1 VPPGRGVFT
10 AGETVILID
19 SKHRLYLVTLR
30 PGGKYSYHGGTVS
43 FDDIIGREEGLM
55 LSSSHN
61 HSLVVFRPSLA
72 QYVLKMPRGAQV
84 IYPKDLGAIVMA
96 ADIFPGAV
104 VLEAGTGSGALTMAL
119 LRAVGAEGRVI
130 SEEIREDFARR
141 AAANIH
147 RFMGETPNLEIRV
160 RDLYEGIDIGDVDRI
175 VLDLPEPWRI
185 VDGIAKALRPG
196 GYVASYLPT
205 VLQVKQLV
213 DTLSRQGEFA
223 LVETVEIL
231 ERHWHV
237 ADLSIRPEH
246 RMVAHTGF
254 LTVARKGARFFPR
267 MRRTHEVTASS
278 SEPDD
283 ESASELDEA

>member
-1 VPPGRGVFT
+1 VPQERGALT
-10 AGETVILID
+10 AGETVIMID
-19 SKHRLYLVTLR
+19 AKHRLYLVTLQ

-43 FDDIIGREEGLM
+43 FDDIIGQEEGLV
-55 LSSSHN
+55 LHSSHN
-61 HSLVVFRPSLA
+61 RSLMVFRPSLA
-72 QYVLKMPRGAQV
+72 QYVVKMPRGAQV
-84 IYPKDLGAIVMA
+84 IYPKDLSAIVMA
-96 ADIFPGAV
+96 ADIYPGAV

-119 LRAVGAEGRVI
+119 LRAVGPGGRII

-141 AAANIH
+141 AAANIR
-147 RFMGETPNLEIRV
+147 RFMGDTPQLEIRI
-160 RDLYEGIDIGDVDRI
+160 RDIYEGIDVHDVDRI
-175 VLDLPEPWRI
+175 VLDLSEPWRI
-185 VDGIAKALRPG
+185 VDGVAKALRPG
-196 GYVASYLPT
+196 GYFASYLPT

-213 DTLSRQGEFA
+213 DTLARQGEFA

-267 MRRTHEVTASS
+267 MRHPNEVTDSS
-278 SEPDD
+278 SELDD
-283 ESASELDEA
+283 DSASDLDEA

>member
-1 VPPGRGVFT
+1 M
-10 AGETVILID
+10 VIMID
-19 SKHRLYLVTLR
+19 SKHRLYLVTLH
-30 PGGKYSYHGGTVS
+30 PGGKYSYHGGTVN
-43 FDDIIGREEGLM
+43 FDDIIGQEEGVM
-55 LSSSHN
+55 LNSSHD

-72 QYVLKMPRGAQV
+72 QYILKMPRGAQV

-96 ADIFPGAV
+96 ADVFPGAV
-104 VLEAGTGSGALTMAL
+104 VLEAGTGSGALTMTL

-130 SEEIREDFARR
+130 SEEVREDFARR
-141 AAANIH
+141 AAANIG
-147 RFMGETPNLEIRV
+147 RFMGEASNLEIRI
-160 RDLYEGIDIGDVDRI
+160 RDIYEGVDVHDVDRI

-185 VDGIAKALRPG
+185 VDGVAKALRPG
-196 GYVASYLPT
+196 GYFASYLPT

-213 DTLSRQGEFA
+213 DTLARQGEFA

-267 MRRTHEVTASS
+267 IRRTHEVTASS
-278 SEPDD
+278 SELDD
-283 ESASELDEA
+283 ESASALDEA

>member
-1 VPPGRGVFT
+1 MPAGRGVLT
-10 AGETVILID
+10 AGETVIMID
-19 SKHRLYLVTLR
+19 SKHRLYMVTLH
-30 PGGKYSYHGGTVS
+30 PGGKYSYHGGTVN
-43 FDDIIGREEGLM
+43 FDDIIGQEEGLV
-55 LSSSHN
+55 LNSSH
-61 HSLVVFRPSLA
+61 HQSLVVFRPSLA
-72 QYVLKMPRGAQV
+72 QYVVKMPRGAQV

-130 SEEIREDFARR
+130 SEDIREDFARR
-141 AAANIH
+141 AAANIR
-147 RFMGETPNLEIRV
+147 RFMGETPNLEIRM
-160 RDLYEGIDIGDVDRI
+160 RDIYDGLDVERVDRI

-185 VDGIAKALRPG
+185 VDGVAKALRPG
-196 GYVASYLPT
+196 GYLASYLPT

-213 DTLSRQGEFA
+213 DSLSRQGEFA
-223 LVETVEIL
+223 LVDTLEIL

-254 LTVARKGARFFPR
+254 LTVARKGARLFPR
-267 MRRTHEVTASS
+267 MRRSHEVTAAS

>member
-1 VPPGRGVFT
+1 VPSGRGAFT
-10 AGETVILID
+10 AGETVVMID

-30 PGGKYSYHGGTVS
+30 PGGKYSYHGGTVN

-55 LSSSHN
+55 LNSSHH

-104 VLEAGTGSGALTMAL
+104 VLEAGTGSGALTMTL
-119 LRAVGAEGRVI
+119 LRAVGVDGLVI

-141 AAANIH
+141 AAANIR
-147 RFMGETPNLEIRV
+147 RFMGETPNLEVRIR
-160 RDLYEGIDIGDVDRI
+160 DIYEGIDVHDVDRV
-175 VLDLPEPWRI
+175 VLDLPEPWRV
-185 VDGIAKALRPG
+185 VDGVAKALRPG
-196 GYVASYLPT
+196 GYFISYLPT

-213 DTLSRQGEFA
+213 DTLLRQGGFA
-223 LVETVEIL
+223 LVETVELL

-237 ADLSIRPEH
+237 ADMSIRPEH

-254 LTVARKGARFFPR
+254 LTVARKGARFFPGV
-267 MRRTHEVTASS
+267 RRTHEVIESAP
-278 SEPDD
+278 ELDD
-283 ESASELDEA
+283 ESASEPDDT

>member
-1 VPPGRGVFT
+1 
-10 AGETVILID
+10 
-19 SKHRLYLVTLR
+19 VTLN
-30 PGGKYSYHGGTVS
+30 PGGKYSYHGGIVQ
-43 FDDIIGREEGLM
+43 FDDIIGQEEGLM
-55 LSSSHN
+55 LNSSHD

-104 VLEAGTGSGALTMAL
+104 VLESGTGSGALTMAL
-119 LRAVGAEGRVI
+119 LRAVGADGRVI

-141 AAANIH
+141 AAANIR
-147 RFMGETPNLEIRV
+147 RFMGETPNLEIRI
-160 RDLYEGIDIGDVDRI
+160 RDIYEGVDVHDVDRI

-185 VDGIAKALRPG
+185 VDGLAKALRPG
-196 GYVASYLPT
+196 GYIASYLPT

-223 LVETVEIL
+223 LIDTIELL

-237 ADLSIRPEH
+237 AEMSIRPEH

-254 LTVARKGARFFPR
+254 LTVARKGARFVPR
-267 MRRTHEVTASS
+267 LRRTHEVTALSP
-278 SEPDD
+278 ELDD
-283 ESASELDEA
+283 ESASELDET

>member
-1 VPPGRGVFT
+1 VFT
-10 AGETVILID
+10 AGETVIMID
-19 SKHRLYLVTLR
+19 SKQRLYLVTLH
-30 PGGKYSYHGGTVS
+30 PGGKYSYHGGTVN

-55 LSSSHN
+55 LSSSHD

-104 VLEAGTGSGALTMAL
+104 VLEAGTGSGALTMTL
-119 LRAVGAEGRVI
+119 LRAVGADGRVI

-141 AAANIH
+141 AAANIR
-147 RFMGETPNLEIRV
+147 RFMGETPNLEIRI
-160 RDLYEGIDIGDVDRI
+160 RDIYAGVDVHDVDRI

-185 VDGIAKALRPG
+185 VKGIAKALRPG
-196 GYVASYLPT
+196 GYVVSYLPT

-213 DTLSRQGEFA
+213 DSLAQQGEFA
-223 LVETVEIL
+223 LVDTVEVL
-231 ERHWHV
+231 ERYWHV
-237 ADLSIRPEH
+237 ADMSIRPEH

-254 LTVARKGARFFPR
+254 LTVARKGTRFFPR
-267 MRRTHEVTASS
+267 LRRPPEVSASS
-278 SEPDD
+278 PELDD
-283 ESASELDEA
+283 ESASELDET

>member
-1 VPPGRGVFT
+1 VPPGRGAFV
-10 AGETVILID
+10 AGETVIMID
-19 SKHRLYLVTLR
+19 SKQRLYLVTLH
-30 PGGKYSYHGGTVS
+30 PGGKYSYHGGIVQ
-43 FDDIIGREEGLM
+43 FDDIIGREEGL
-55 LSSSHN
+55 LLNSSHD

-84 IYPKDLGAIVMA
+84 IYPKDLSAIVMA

-119 LRAVGAEGRVI
+119 LRAVGTDGRVI
-130 SEEIREDFARR
+130 SEEIREDFARS
-141 AAANIH
+141 AAANIR
-147 RFMGETPNLEIRV
+147 RFMGETPNLEIRI
-160 RDLYEGIDIGDVDRI
+160 RDIYEGIDVHDMDHI

-185 VDGIAKALRPG
+185 VDGVAKALRPG
-196 GYVASYLPT
+196 GCVVSYLPT

-223 LVETVEIL
+223 LVDTVEIL

-237 ADLSIRPEH
+237 AEMSIRPEH

-267 MRRTHEVTASS
+267 LRRTHEVTELSP
-278 SEPDD
+278 ELDD
-283 ESASELDEA
+283 ESASELDET

>member
-10 AGETVILID
+10 AGETIILID
-19 SKHRLYLVTLR
+19 SKHRLYLVILH
-30 PGGKYSYHGGTVS
+30 PGGKYSYHGGTVN
-43 FDDIIGREEGLM
+43 FDDIIGQEEGLM
-55 LSSSHN
+55 LNSSHN
-61 HSLVVFRPSLA
+61 HSLVAFRPSLA

-141 AAANIH
+141 AAANIR

-160 RDLYEGIDIGDVDRI
+160 RDLYEGIDVSDVDRI

-278 SEPDD
+278 SELDD
-283 ESASELDEA
+283 ESASELDET

>member
-1 VPPGRGVFT
+1 
-10 AGETVILID
+10 
-19 SKHRLYLVTLR
+19 
-30 PGGKYSYHGGTVS
+30 
-43 FDDIIGREEGLM
+43 
-55 LSSSHN
+55 
-61 HSLVVFRPSLA
+61 
-72 QYVLKMPRGAQV
+72 
-84 IYPKDLGAIVMA
+84 
-96 ADIFPGAV
+96 V

-119 LRAVGAEGRVI
+119 LRAVGREGRVI

-141 AAANIH
+141 AATNIR
-147 RFMGETPNLEIRV
+147 RFMGETPNLEIRI
-160 RDLYEGIDIGDVDRI
+160 RDIYAGVDVQDVDRI

-185 VDGIAKALRPG
+185 VDGVAKALRPG

-213 DTLSRQGEFA
+213 DTLSRQGGFA

-237 ADLSIRPEH
+237 ADMSIRPEH

-267 MRRTHEVTASS
+267 LHRPYEVTESS
-278 SEPDD
+278 PELDD
-283 ESASELDEA
+283 EATSELDET

>member
-1 VPPGRGVFT
+1 VPPGRGAFA
-10 AGETVILID
+10 AGEMVIMID
-19 SKHRLYLVTLR
+19 SKHRLYLVTLH
-30 PGGKYSYHGGTVS
+30 PGGKYSYHGGTVN
-43 FDDIIGREEGLM
+43 FDDIIGQEEGVM
-55 LSSSHN
+55 LNSSHD

-104 VLEAGTGSGALTMAL
+104 VLEAGTGSGALTMTL

-130 SEEIREDFARR
+130 SEEIRDDFARR
-141 AAANIH
+141 AAANIR
-147 RFMGETPNLEIRV
+147 RFMGETPNLEV
-160 RDLYEGIDIGDVDRI
+160 RMRDIYEGVDVQDVDRI

-185 VDGIAKALRPG
+185 VDGVAKALRPG

-213 DTLSRQGEFA
+213 DTLARQGEFT
-223 LVETVEIL
+223 LVDTVEIL

-237 ADLSIRPEH
+237 ADLSVRPEH

-254 LTVARKGARFFPR
+254 VTIARKGARFFPR
-267 MRRTHEVTASS
+267 MRRTDEVTASS
-278 SEPDD
+278 SELDD

>member
-1 VPPGRGVFT
+1 VPQARGVFT
-10 AGETVILID
+10 AGETVIMID
-19 SKHRLYLVTLR
+19 SKHRLYLATLY

-43 FDDIIGREEGLM
+43 FDDIIGQEEGLV
-55 LSSSHN
+55 LNSSHN
-61 HSLVVFRPSLA
+61 RALVVFRPSLA

-96 ADIFPGAV
+96 ADVFPGAV
-104 VLEAGTGSGALTMAL
+104 VLEAGTGSVALTMAL
-119 LRAVGAEGRVI
+119 LRAVGPEGRII
-130 SEEIREDFARR
+130 SEDIREDFARR
-141 AAANIH
+141 AAANIR
-147 RFMGETPNLEIRV
+147 RFMGETPHLEIRI
-160 RDLYEGIDIGDVDRI
+160 RDIYEGVDVHDVDRV

-196 GYVASYLPT
+196 GYFASYLPT

-223 LVETVEIL
+223 LIETVEIL

-254 LTVARKGARFFPR
+254 LTVARKGSRLFPR
-267 MRRTHEVTASS
+267 IRRPHEAT
-278 SEPDD
+278 
-283 ESASELDEA
+283 ESASELDDDSTSELDEA